1 MSGVKRTRPADENP
15 SSQSQPTTTTT
26 TTDKP
31 SPKVEPQ
38 SPFVSTIEEEY
49 NW

>member
-38 SPFVSTIEEEY
+38 SQFVSTIEEEY